1 MVIWKV
7 EQSVRLFEFVAKL
20 DKYIKVRTAIPTWGE
35 PAMFNMTSAKIFTF
49 SEGVLVNSSKLDKL
63 NEMRV
68 AIQTREQAVM
78 FNLTITST
86 IFRTTLNI

>member
-7 EQSVRLFEFVAKL
+7 EQPVRLFEFAAKL
-20 DKYIKVRTAIPTWGE
+20 DKCIKVRTAISTRGE
-35 PAMFNMTSAKIFTF
+35 PAMFNMTFSKTFTF
-49 SEGVLVNSSKLDKL
+49 SEGVLVNSSKLDER

-68 AIQTREQAVM
+68 VIQTRELAAM
-78 FNLTITST
+78 FNLTITIT

>member
-1 MVIWKV
+1 
-7 EQSVRLFEFVAKL
+7 
-20 DKYIKVRTAIPTWGE
+20 
-35 PAMFNMTSAKIFTF
+35 MFNMTFAKTIVGTTFTF

-68 AIQTREQAVM
+68 AIKTREQAAM
-78 FNLTITST
+78 FNLAITIT

>member
-7 EQSVRLFEFVAKL
+7 EQSVRLFEFAAKL
-20 DKYIKVRTAIPTWGE
+20 DKCIKVRTAISTWGE
-35 PAMFNMTSAKIFTF
+35 PAMFNMTFAKTFTF
-49 SEGVLVNSSKLDKL
+49 SEGVLVNSSKLDER

-68 AIQTREQAVM
+68 VIQTRVQAAM
-78 FNLTITST
+78 FNLTITIT